1 MNSNYTHIAVLHTLF
16 AYELSFYI
24 YIYVFVFDFIRIASL
39 ACGRAH
45 NFFFLPFHFL
55 CDDDD
60 MYIYTR
66 VVSCELR
73 LLLPKNSIYYI
84 QSIYLAALTGVDP
97 ISSERQQTV
106 VPSVLRWPSRSITK
120 HICSCSVVLYVHHH
134 SA

>member
-16 AYELSFYI
+16 AYELSLYI
-24 YIYVFVFDFIRIASL
+24 YIYMFSYSISFGLHLWL
-39 ACGRAH
+39 AAAH
-45 NFFFLPFHFL
+45 TISSFFPFTS
-55 CDDDD
+55 CVT
-60 MYIYTR
+60 MYAR

-84 QSIYLAALTGVDP
+84 QSIYLAALNGVDP